1 MSRYNH
7 REVEP
12 KWREAW
18 AKADVHRALSPD
30 EAKGKKK
37 AYVLEMF
44 PYPSGR
50 IHVGHSRNYTMG
62 DVIAR
67 FRRANGYNVLHPMG
81 WDAFGL
87 PAENAAMERGI
98 HPKGW
103 TYDNIAAMR
112 EQLKLLGLAIDWSRE
127 LATCD
132 ASYYK
137 HQQAMF
143 LAFWEKGLV
152 YRKKQKVN
160 WDPVD
165 MTVLANEQVVDGKGW
180 RSGAPVE
187 TRELEQWMFKVT
199 AYADDL
205 LDAIGK
211 LDKWPDTVRLMQSN
225 WIGKSQGAKI
235 WWEIASAPSFLPP
248 SPAGE
253 TNHARDPIEVY
264 TTRPD
269 TLFGASFLA
278 LAPDHPL
285 TKAVAAHNP
294 EVADFVARAGQ
305 LGTSEADIEKA
316 EKFGVD
322 LGIRVKHPFDPS
334 WELPVW
340 AANFV
345 LSSYGTGAIFGSP
358 AGDQRDLDFANKYKL
373 PFKPVVLPPGADAA
387 THAIST
393 EAFTDDGVIYNSKF
407 LDGLSTKD
415 AITRAI
421 EELMKLGA
429 GEATT
434 QYRLRDW
441 GVSRQ
446 RYWGCP
452 IPAIHCESCGV
463 VPAAKESLPITLPE
477 DVTFDK
483 NHPGNPL
490 DRHPT
495 WRNTTCPQCGGK
507 GLRETDTLDTFVDS
521 SWYFA
526 RFTDANNE
534 TEPFDKKAAAYWMPV
549 DQYVGG
555 IEHAVLHLLYS
566 RFFTRAMRDCGF
578 LDGVPSGEPFAS
590 LFTQGMVVHEV
601 YWRPGMH
608 RVGFDQAERDDN
620 GYFLK
625 STGERLGGTINRETG
640 EYRNLTAMPQYVLP
654 EHVER
659 RGAGAYYIGTDWPI
673 QISPIEK
680 MSKSKKN
687 VVDLDAFVS
696 EFGAD
701 VARWFVLSDSPP
713 ERDVEWT
720 AGGVEGAWRFV
731 QRVWALVDGHGQP
744 APKPGDAAPKIEGE
758 AYALR
763 QTAHRAISHVTDAIE
778 GFRFNSAVARCYELV
793 NAIAK
798 LKGDDAGAVFARGE
812 ALRILT
818 QLVSPFMPHLAEEC
832 WARLGFEPFV
842 ATAPWPVADPAL
854 AASNTVTLPIQVNG
868 KRRGE
873 ITVDKG
879 LASEAVEAAALA
891 NEDVK
896 RFLEG
901 QSVRKII
908 VVPDRIVNIV
918 AG

>member
-1 MSRYNH
+1 MSSRYNH

-12 KWREAW
+12 KWR
-18 AKADVHRALSPD
+18 AKWDAAGVDRALTPD
-30 EAKGKKK
+30 EAKDRKK

-67 FRRANGYNVLHPMG
+67 FRRSNGYNVLHPMG

-127 LATCD
+127 IATCD
-132 ASYYK
+132 VEYYK

-143 LAFWEKGLV
+143 LAFWKNGLV

-165 MTVLANEQVVDGKGW
+165 NTVLANEQVVDGKGW

-199 AYADDL
+199 AYAEDL
-205 LDAIGK
+205 LSAIGG
-211 LDKWPDTVRLMQSN
+211 LDKWPDKVRLMQSN

-235 WWEIASAPSFLPP
+235 WWDIAHAPEYLHS
-248 SPAGE
+248 SDEHGRS
-253 TNHARDPIEVY
+253 HARDPIEVY

-269 TLFGASFLA
+269 TLFGASFIA

-285 TKAVAAHNP
+285 TKAVAIENAD
-294 EVADFVARAGQ
+294 VAEFITRAQ
-305 LGTSEADIEKA
+305 SLGTSEADIEKA

-322 LGIRVKHPFDPS
+322 TGLRVKHPFDPS

-345 LSSYGTGAIFGSP
+345 LSTYGTGAIFGSP

-373 PFKPVVLPPGADAA
+373 PFKPVVLPPGEDAA
-387 THAIST
+387 TYAVGKD
-393 EAFTDDGVIYNSKF
+393 AFTDDGTLYNSKF
-407 LDGLSTKD
+407 LDGLSTREG
-415 AITRAI
+415 ITRAI
-421 EELMKLGA
+421 EELVKLEK

-434 QYRLRDW
+434 QWRLRDW

-452 IPAIHCESCGV
+452 IPAIHCAKCGV
-463 VPAAKESLPITLPE
+463 VPAPAESLPIALPE

-483 NHPGNPL
+483 DKPGNPL

-495 WRNTTCPQCGGK
+495 WKHVKCPTCSGDAT
-507 GLRETDTLDTFVDS
+507 RETDTLDTFVDS

-526 RFTDANNE
+526 RFTDPKNADA
-534 TEPFDKKAAAYWMPV
+534 PFDKNLASYWLPV

-555 IEHAVLHLLYS
+555 VEHAVLHLLYA
-566 RFFTRAMRDCGF
+566 RFFTRGMRDCGF
-578 LDGVPSGEPFAS
+578 LDGPANGEPFAS
-590 LFTQGMVVHEV
+590 LFTQGMVVHET
-601 YWRPGMH
+601 Y
-608 RVGFDQAERDDN
+608 
-620 GYFLK
+620 K
-625 STGERLGGTINRETG
+625 SASGAWL
-640 EYRNLTAMPQYVLP
+640 LP
-654 EHVER
+654 EETDVKDGKRVELKT
-659 RGAGAYYIGTDWPI
+659 GAPVQTGD
-673 QISPIEK
+673 IEK

-687 VVDLDAFVS
+687 VVDLDAFVTDY
-696 EFGAD
+696 GAD

-720 AGGVEGAWRFV
+720 ASGVKGAWAYV
-731 QRVWALVDGHGQP
+731 QRVWTQTSAHGKP
-744 APKPGDAAPKIEGE
+744 APKAGDTAPSSANEGE
-758 AYALR
+758 ALALR
-763 QTAHRAISHVTDAIE
+763 QLAHRAIQSVTDDIE
-778 GFRFNSAVARCYELV
+778 NFRFNVAVARGYELV

-798 LKGDDAGAVFARGE
+798 LKGDGEGEVFARGE
-812 ALRILT
+812 ALRILA
-818 QLVSPFMPHLAEEC
+818 QLISPFMPHLAEEC
-832 WARLGFEPFV
+832 WETLGGEGFV

-854 AASNTVTLPIQVNG
+854 AARTTVTLPIQVNG
-868 KRRGE
+868 KKRAE
-873 ITVDKG
+873 IEAPKG
-879 LASEAVEAAALA
+879 APEADLRELALQHAAV
-891 NEDVK
+891 K
-896 RFLEG
+896 PFLEG
-901 QSVRKII
+901 VTIRKVI

-918 AG
+918 AN

>member
-12 KWREAW
+12 KWRARW
-18 AKADVHRALSPD
+18 ADAKVDRALTPE
-30 EAKGKKK
+30 EAHGKPK

-103 TYDNIAAMR
+103 THDNIATMKS
-112 EQLKLLGLAIDWSRE
+112 QLKLLGLAIDWDRE

-132 ASYYK
+132 PSYYK
-137 HQQAMF
+137 HQQAIF
-143 LAFWEKGLV
+143 LAFWKQGLV

-180 RSGAPVE
+180 RSGATVE
-187 TRELEQWMFKVT
+187 MRDLEQWMFKVT
-199 AYADDL
+199 AYAEDL
-205 LDAIGK
+205 LQAIGG
-211 LDKWPDTVRLMQSN
+211 LDKWPDKVRLMQSN
-225 WIGKSQGAKI
+225 WIGKSQGAKV
-235 WWEIASAPSFLPP
+235 WWPIAQAPSFLTQTPP
-248 SPAGE
+248 GE
-253 TNHARDPIEVY
+253 PCHARDPIEVY

-285 TKAVAAHNP
+285 TKAIAEHNP
-294 EVADFVARAGQ
+294 EVAKFIAEAAS

-316 EKFGVD
+316 PKVGVD
-322 LGIRVKHPFDPS
+322 LGVRVKHPFDEN
-334 WELPVW
+334 WVLPVW

-345 LSSYGTGAIFGSP
+345 LSTYGTGAIFGSP

-373 PFKPVVLPPGADAA
+373 PFKPVVLPPGADPA
-387 THAIST
+387 THTITT
-393 EAFTDDGVIYNSKF
+393 EAYTDDGTTYNSRF
-407 LDGLSTKD
+407 LDGLPTRE
-415 AITRAI
+415 ALARAI
-421 EELMKLGA
+421 EELVKRGH

-434 QYRLRDW
+434 QWRLRDW

-452 IPAIHCESCGV
+452 IPAIHCAKCGV
-463 VPAAKESLPITLPE
+463 VPVPEKDLPITLPE
-477 DVTFDK
+477 DVKFDR
-483 NHPGNPL
+483 PGNPL
-490 DRHPT
+490 AHHPT
-495 WRNTTCPQCGGK
+495 WKHTACPQCGGK
-507 GLRETDTLDTFVDS
+507 AERETDTLDTFVDS

-526 RFTDANNE
+526 RYTDSKNE
-534 TEPFDKKAAAYWMPV
+534 TAPFDKKLASYWLPV

-555 IEHAVLHLLYS
+555 VEHAVLHLLYA
-566 RFFTRAMRDCGF
+566 RFFTRGMRDCGL
-578 LDGVPSGEPFAS
+578 LDLSSGEPFAS
-590 LFTQGMVVHEV
+590 LFTQGMVVHET
-601 YWRPGMH
+601 Y
-608 RVGFDQAERDDN
+608 
-620 GYFLK
+620 K
-625 STGERLGGTINRETG
+625 SASGAWL
-640 EYRNLTAMPQYVLP
+640 LP
-654 EHVER
+654 EETDMRDGARVELTTGAPVHV
-659 RGAGAYYIGTDWPI
+659 GD
-673 QISPIEK
+673 IEK

-687 VVDLDAFVS
+687 VVDLDAFVTD
-696 EFGAD
+696 FGAD

-720 AGGVEGAWRFV
+720 ASGVKGAWGFV
-731 QRVWALVDGHGQP
+731 QRVWTLVDSYGQS
-744 APKPGDAAPKIEGE
+744 APKPDAIAPAMEPD
-758 AYALR
+758 AHALR
-763 QTAHRAISHVTDAIE
+763 QLAHRSVAAVTDDIE
-778 GFRFNSAVARCYELV
+778 GFRFNVAVARSYELV

-798 LKGDDAGAVFARGE
+798 LKSTDAGSMFARGE

-818 QLVSPFMPHLAEEC
+818 QLISPFMPHLAEEC
-832 WARLGFEPFV
+832 WEKLGFTPFV
-842 ATAPWPVADPAL
+842 ATAPWPKADPAL
-854 AASNTVTLPIQVNG
+854 AARTTVTLPIQVNG
-868 KRRGE
+868 KKRGE
-873 ITVDKG
+873 I
-879 LASEAVEAAALA
+879 EAAKGAAEADVRELALA
-891 NEDVK
+891 HPSVAQ
-896 RFLEG
+896 FLEG
-901 QSVRKII
+901 QTVRKVI

-918 AG
+918 VG

>member
-1 MSRYNH
+1 MSSRYNH

-12 KWREAW
+12 KWRARW
-18 AKADVHRALSPD
+18 DDAAIDRALSPD
-30 EAKGKKK
+30 EAKDKRK

-127 LATCD
+127 IATCD
-132 ASYYK
+132 PAYYK

-143 LAFWEKGLV
+143 LAFWQRGLA
-152 YRKKQKVN
+152 YRKRQKVN

-165 MTVLANEQVVDGKGW
+165 NTVLANEQVVDGKGW

-187 TRELEQWMFKVT
+187 TRELEQWMFRVT
-199 AYADDL
+199 AYAEDL
-205 LDAIGK
+205 LASIGG
-211 LDKWPDTVRLMQSN
+211 LDKWPDKVRLMQSN
-225 WIGKSQGAKI
+225 WIGKSQGARFRF
-235 WWEIASAPSFLPP
+235 EVV
-248 SPAGE
+248 GGGDE
-253 TNHARDPIEVY
+253 IEVF

-269 TLFGASFLA
+269 TLFGAAFVA

-285 TKAVAAHNP
+285 TKQIAEKRPDVAKFI
-294 EVADFVARAGQ
+294 EETAR

-322 LGIRVKHPFDPS
+322 LGIRVKHPFDES

-345 LSSYGTGAIFGSP
+345 LSTYGTGAIFGSP

-373 PFKPVVLPPGADAA
+373 AFKPVVLPPGADPA
-387 THAIST
+387 THAVT
-393 EAFTDDGVIYNSKF
+393 KEAFTGDGTAYNSGF
-407 LDGLSTKD
+407 LDGLATKD

-421 EELMKLGA
+421 EELLKLGK

-434 QYRLRDW
+434 QWRLRDW

-452 IPAIHCESCGV
+452 IPAIHCEKCGV
-463 VPAAKESLPITLPE
+463 VGVPEKDLPVMLPE
-477 DVTFDK
+477 DVTFERDK
-483 NHPGNPL
+483 PGNPL

-495 WRNTTCPQCGGK
+495 WKQVDCPQCGGK
-507 GLRETDTLDTFVDS
+507 AQRETDTLDTFVDS

-526 RFTDANNE
+526 RFTDPTNE
-534 TEPFDKKAAAYWMPV
+534 NAPFDKKLASYWLPV

-578 LDGVPSGEPFAS
+578 LELESGEPFAS
-590 LFTQGMVVHEV
+590 LFTQGMVVHETYKSAGGQWLLPDETDLKDGARIELATGKPV
-601 YWRPGMH
+601 N
-608 RVGFDQAERDDN
+608 VGD
-620 GYFLK
+620 
-625 STGERLGGTINRETG
+625 
-640 EYRNLTAMPQYVLP
+640 
-654 EHVER
+654 
-659 RGAGAYYIGTDWPI
+659 
-673 QISPIEK
+673 IEK

-687 VVDLDAFVS
+687 VVDLDAFVKD
-696 EFGAD
+696 FGAD

-720 AGGVEGAWRFV
+720 ASGVKGAWGFV
-731 QRVWALVDGHGQP
+731 QRVWSLMEAHSQP
-744 APKPGDAAPKIEGE
+744 APKPGAAPPGGADAGE
-758 AYALR
+758 ALALR
-763 QTAHRAISHVTDAIE
+763 QLAHRAIQAVSGDIE
-778 GFRFNSAVARCYELV
+778 HFRFNVAVARCYELV

-798 LKGDDAGAVFARGE
+798 SKDQSEAAVFARGE
-812 ALRILT
+812 ALRILA
-818 QLVSPFMPHLAEEC
+818 QLIAPFMPHLAEEC
-832 WARLGFEPFV
+832 WEKLGFAPFA
-842 ATAPWPVADPAL
+842 ATAPWPEADPAL
-854 AASNTVTLPIQVNG
+854 AERNTVTLPIQVNG
-868 KRRGE
+868 KKRGE
-873 ITVDKG
+873 IEAPKG
-879 LASEAVEAAALA
+879 APEAEVRELALA
-891 NEDVK
+891 HPVVAQ
-896 RFLEG
+896 FLAG
-901 QSVRKII
+901 QSVRKVI
-908 VVPDRIVNIV
+908 VVPNRIVNIV